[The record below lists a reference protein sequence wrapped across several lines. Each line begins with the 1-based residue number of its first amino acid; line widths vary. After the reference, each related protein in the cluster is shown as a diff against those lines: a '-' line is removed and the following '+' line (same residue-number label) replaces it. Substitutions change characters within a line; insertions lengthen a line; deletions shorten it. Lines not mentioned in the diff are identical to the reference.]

1 MVWKLADDPFE
12 YIAPA
17 VCIGS
22 VILIP
27 LGPLYF
33 PRLWI
38 LFIALYFMTFMGT
51 QINHLI
57 KFNRT
62 ANNIVKT
69 IQNYNG
75 SLKKNKDKK
84 QNYVVTDNDLM
95 DMEAAVALNPTTNNS
110 FLIHAFVIPNYSE
123 PEALIRD
130 TISRI
135 ALHKKARTN
144 YVIILAME
152 ASEIHHRTKSE
163 SLRDYFKDSFLK
175 FVITNH
181 PSDLPG
187 EARGKGS
194 NISYAARKGCAEMIE
209 SGIDKNRIMITIADS
224 DSHIPELYVLE
235 LEKAFSRSE
244 DPYFRVYAPPIFF
257 GRNCFEVPAAVR
269 VTDITWSSMIMA
281 NLSGSRGIGFPC
293 STYSVSWKMADRVGY
308 WDTDADAVGEDMHMT
323 LKCLFKT
330 EGQAR
335 MIPIFVPINL
345 TNVQTEGYVNN
356 LKARFVQ
363 AKRHY
368 NGVADVAYTLRHAL
382 NLPTFCVDATDL
394 CLPTTQAE
402 SVLLPSDKKLND
414 DRYSSSFWIEKIIIV
429 LKVLETHFMP
439 VTSGWLMFF
448 AVPIMQFLFYPP
460 EGYGPFLEPHT
471 NPVLVSTF
479 YLHIWNILRVMT
491 FFLPFPLFGTLAIYE
506 RLHRFV
512 DIQFFKKTKDESR
525 TWINYF
531 DYVSMPIAAWLF
543 MTFPSNIAS
552 CKRLLKTRDQYIVAE
567 KVFVEGRN

>member
-1 MVWKLADDPFE
+1 MWKLADDPFE
-12 YIAPA
+12 YIAPI

-22 VILIP
+22 FILMP
-27 LGPLYF
+27 LGPLYL
-33 PRLWI
+33 PRFWI
-38 LFIALYFMTFMGT
+38 LFMASYFAIFLGT

-57 KFNRT
+57 KFHRT
-62 ANNIVKT
+62 ARSMIKT
-69 IQNYNG
+69 ITDYNRALNME
-75 SLKKNKDKK
+75 SKTDEK
-84 QNYVVTDNDLM
+84 QDYVVTDNDLK
-95 DMEAAVALNPTTNNS
+95 DMEAAALVNSSTDNS
-110 FLIHAFVIPNYSE
+110 FLIHAIVIPNYSE

-130 TISRI
+130 TISHV

-144 YVIILAME
+144 YAIILAME
-152 ASEIHHRTKSE
+152 ASEAHHRTKSE
-163 SLRDYFKDSFLK
+163 NLREHFKDSFLR
-175 FVITNH
+175 FIITNH

-224 DSHIPELYVLE
+224 DSHIPELYSLE
-235 LEKAFSRSE
+235 VEKAFSLSE
-244 DPYFRVYAPPIFF
+244 DPYYRVYAPPIFF
-257 GRNCFEVPAAVR
+257 GRNCFDVPAAVR

-281 NLSGSRGIGFPC
+281 NLSSSRGIGFPC

-330 EGQAR
+330 DGQAR
-335 MIPIFVPINL
+335 MTPIFVPINL
-345 TNVQTEGYVNN
+345 TNVETEGYVNN

-368 NGVADVAYTLRHAL
+368 NGVADVAYTLRQAL
-382 NLPTFCVDATDL
+382 NLPTFCVDANSL
-394 CLPTTQAE
+394 CLPPTTTPQ
-402 SVLLPSDKKLND
+402 PKISDKKLD
-414 DRYSSSFWIEKIIIV
+414 DDSSCTTFWLEKIIIV

-448 AVPIMQFLFYPP
+448 AVPLMQFVFYPP
-460 EGYGPFLEPHT
+460 EGYGPFLEPHA
-471 NPVLVSTF
+471 NPVLMSKL
-479 YLHIWNILRVMT
+479 YLYIWNILKVTT

-512 DIQFFKKTKDESR
+512 DIEFFKKTKEETR
-525 TWINYF
+525 TMKNYL
-531 DYVSMPIAAWLF
+531 DYISMPIAAWMF
-543 MTFPSNIAS
+543 MTLPSNIAS
-552 CKRLLKTRDQYIVAE
+552 CKRFFKSRDQYVVAE